1 MKRRD
6 VLAAALSSLAAPV
19 LGPLSASAQPKYPER
34 PIRLVIPFPPGGVND
49 AVGRPWADKMKAL
62 LGTVVVE
69 NIGGAGGAV
78 GAASVARAQPD
89 GYTLLLGSGGTQVI
103 IPIASHQP
111 QYDPAKAFE
120 PIFILGVTAVC
131 IAVHPSVPVQT
142 LKELIAYA
150 KANPGKLSYGSA
162 GAGTVTHLAGEL
174 FKSLIGTPDLVHVP
188 YRGAGLAI
196 TDAISGHIPMIT
208 PNVTGQVIELHKT
221 GKLRILAVTTAD
233 RVSAAP
239 EIPTAVE
246 AGLPGM
252 IAQNFIGLLAPA
264 GTAKPI
270 IEQIAQATRT
280 AMAQRELPELFL
292 ASGFEP
298 HIDSSPEK
306 ARRFLDEEVARW
318 SPIIKSIGL
327 KLD

>member
-6 VLAAALSSLAAPV
+6 VLMLGLSALSAAGMASRSALAQ
-19 LGPLSASAQPKYPER
+19 SKYPDR
-34 PIRLVIPFPPGGVND
+34 PIRLVIPFPPGGVLD
-49 AVGRPWADKMKAL
+49 AIGRPWADKMRSL
-62 LGTVVVE
+62 LGIVVPE
-69 NIGGAGGAV
+69 NVGGAGGAL
-78 GAASVARAQPD
+78 AAAQVARAQPD

-103 IPIASHQP
+103 IPIANGHA
-111 QYDPAKAFE
+111 QYDPLKDFE
-120 PIFILGVTAVC
+120 PIAILGVTAVS

-174 FKSLIGTPDLVHVP
+174 FKSLIRAPDLVHVP

-221 GKLRILAVTTAD
+221 GKLRMLAVTTAE

-239 EIPTAVE
+239 DIATAIE

-264 GTAKPI
+264 GTPKPI
-270 IEQIAQATRT
+270 IEQIASATRT
-280 AMAQRELPELFL
+280 AMAGRELPDLFL

-306 ARRFLDEEVARW
+306 ARRFLDEEIARW